1 MDAVSG
7 VTSTTA
13 QTSTSSS
20 SNSATAIASDFET
33 FLTMLTTQLENQ
45 DPLDPVD
52 SQDLAVQLATF
63 SGVEQQTRTNAL
75 LEDLGGQMGL
85 MNLSQLAS
93 WVGMDALASG
103 ELYFDGSPIEIRPEI
118 PAVADTAELVV
129 FRSDGTEVQRLAMDT
144 SAETALWAG
153 VGADGNPL
161 PDGAYTLAVAST
173 ARGEELPL
181 GQVSAYREVLEVK
194 ASGGGTQL
202 VTEGGIEVDSSSV
215 ISLRQPL

>member
-7 VTSTTA
+7 VTSTTQPA
-13 QTSTSSS
+13 SNS

-85 MNLSQLAS
+85 ANLSQLAS
-93 WVGMDALASG
+93 WVGMDALAVG
-103 ELYFDGSPIEIRPEI
+103 PMYFDGAPIEIRPEI
-118 PAVADTAELVV
+118 PSFADSAELVV
-129 FRSDGTEVQRLAMDT
+129 FRSDGTEVQRLPLDT
-144 SAETALWAG
+144 SAESMLWAG
-153 VGADGNPL
+153 VGADGAPLPSGSYSLSVESTVDGESL
-161 PDGAYTLAVAST
+161 PDG
-173 ARGEELPL
+173 R
-181 GQVSAYREVLEVK
+181 VSAYREIVEVR

-202 VTEGGIEVDSSSV
+202 VTGGGIELDAASV
-215 ISLRQPL
+215 ISLRQPV